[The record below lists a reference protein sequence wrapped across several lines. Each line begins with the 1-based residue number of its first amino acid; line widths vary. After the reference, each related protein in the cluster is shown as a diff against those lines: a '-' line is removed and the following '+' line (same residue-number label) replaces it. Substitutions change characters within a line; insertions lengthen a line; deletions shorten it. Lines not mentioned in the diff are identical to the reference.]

1 MEKKYIQKY
10 VNNFRRQISHF
21 FKPGI
26 GLKAYIYPTL
36 KDGAVIVFQF
46 GNNLENDDV
55 YKKTFDSIPDVLK
68 KINQNAF
75 GGDLNNITFSGTNTI
90 MENDRVIFIKD
101 ESTKEWS
108 EEATKNDISKIF
120 NASRQK

>member
-10 VNNFRRQISHF
+10 VNNFRRQISHS

-26 GLKAYIYPTL
+26 GLRAYIYPTL

-55 YKKTFDSIPDVLK
+55 YKKTFDSIPEILK
-68 KINQNAF
+68 KINQNIF
-75 GGDLNNITFSGTNTI
+75 GGDISNLTFSGTNTI

-101 ESTKEWS
+101 ESIEEWS